1 MPVRVRPPA
10 PRGPGPFAGPGP
22 LGVDGANLAPV
33 GRRPVPATAA
43 QPPSPRRGFES
54 GQHVRRTQLCSV
66 SAVSVRAAKTAH
78 PLSPSSFPKRESHG
92 GLPFRYFGV
101 QIRITPAQQ
110 GGTGLLALAVPLKV
124 VGRRRIPAK
133 CPPDGAGCRAAAAS
147 ASMNRAR
154 FIWRRTMFFSSL
166 VL

>member
-54 GQHVRRTQLCSV
+54 GQHVRRTQLRSV
-66 SAVSVRAAKTAH
+66 SAVCVRAAKTAH
-78 PLSPSSFPKRESHG
+78 PLSPSSFPKRESHE
-92 GLPFRYFGV
+92 GLPLRYFGV
-101 QIRITPAQQ
+101 QIRITPAHQ
-110 GGTGLLALAVPLKV
+110 GGAGPLGIGGPNLAP
-124 VGRRRIPAK
+124 VGRRPVPVK
-133 CPPDGAGCRAAAAS
+133 GPQS
-147 ASMNRAR
+147 RAR